1 MSAGSG
7 GGDGRERR
15 GARESL
21 RGLDVREAEKH
32 SGMGEA
38 AAVSCYTNVSSVD
51 CLRGSLYSI
60 SNERAPITSTV
71 ALKNPP
77 RAQ

>member
-1 MSAGSG
+1 V
-7 GGDGRERR
+7 EVLT
-15 GARESL
+15 GANAAASRESL

-51 CLRGSLYSI
+51 CLRGSSI
-60 SNERAPITSTV
+60 LSRTREHQS
-71 ALKNPP
+71 P
-77 RAQ
+77 RP